1 VHFKLQI
8 RSTNLL
14 ICHNCNIHI
23 FYGGDFLLKIFATQ
37 LSGVF
42 NSIQDKQIYN
52 IEDGARLLSQSIVS
66 GGSIYLY
73 GTDEMSAIT
82 SEAIN
87 GIEPLSHAV
96 ALNKAETLNSIS
108 EIDRVLIVTRSSTNQ
123 EALTIAKGL
132 NEKGIPFVSI
142 SATTENDEES
152 IVDLA
157 DVHIDLPLKK
167 GLVPT
172 EDGSRIGLPFSMAAL
187 YVYYGLKFTIDEI
200 LKELDTDLE

>member
-1 VHFKLQI
+1 M
-8 RSTNLL
+8 
-14 ICHNCNIHI
+14 
-23 FYGGDFLLKIFATQ
+23 LKTFATQ

-42 NSIQDKQIYN
+42 NSMQDKQIYN

-66 GGSIYLY
+66 GGSVYLY
-73 GTDEMSAIT
+73 GTDEMAAIT

-87 GIEPLSHAV
+87 GAEPLSHAV
-96 ALNKAETLNSIS
+96 ALDKDDALNAIT
-108 EIDRVLIVTRSSTNQ
+108 EIDRVLLVTRFSTNP
-123 EALTIAKGL
+123 EALTLAKKL

-142 SATTENDEES
+142 SATNQNDDES

-167 GLVPT
+167 GLIPT

-187 YVYYGLKFTIDEI
+187 YAYYGLKFTIDEI
-200 LKELDTDLE
+200 LQDFD